1 MLTNGPK
8 IVVLGATCVDMA
20 FRCDHMPAEGQ
31 EVVGSGLCYT
41 ATGPGP
47 NQALQAVH
55 CGCEVNLI
63 SKVGGGP
70 FGSWVKETIANL
82 GVNTDYMVTA
92 EAMNTGLD
100 VTIVSSQSGDNAS
113 LRYAGANSALHARD
127 IEAAEAAIAEAA
139 VCLIHGHLPQE
150 ALIKAVRCAGVYGTR
165 VILNPATPLDCGQ
178 GAGVELPLEFFGVD
192 IMVANLSEAAAL
204 VEQSSANIRTAKM
217 VGSDLVAR
225 GVGCVLITMGRRGC
239 MIVDRNGAE
248 HVPAFDIE
256 LVDRTGRGDA
266 FAGALAA
273 SVAVGDKIHDA
284 VTFASAAGALAC
296 TVFGSIES
304 MPTKAEIIQLL
315 QDQG

>member
-1 MLTNGPK
+1 MSNNGPK
-8 IVVLGATCVDMA
+8 VVVVGATCVDMA
-20 FRCDHMPAEGQ
+20 FRCGQIPEEGQ
-31 EVVGSGLCYT
+31 EVKGSGLCYT

-70 FGSWVKETIANL
+70 FGNWVKETLGSL
-82 GVNTDYMVTA
+82 GVNTDYVVTA
-92 EAMNTGLD
+92 EAMNTGVD
-100 VTIVSSQSGDNAS
+100 VTVVSSQSGDNACC
-113 LRYAGANSALHARD
+113 RYAGANSALQARD
-127 IEAAEAAIAEAA
+127 VQAAEAALAEAA
-139 VCLIHGHLPQE
+139 VCLIHGRLPQE
-150 ALIKAVRCAGVYGTR
+150 ALVEAVRCCGVYGTR
-165 VILNPATPLDCGQ
+165 VILNPATPLDSGS
-178 GAGVELPLEFFGVD
+178 GAVVELPLEFFGVD
-192 IMVANLSEAAAL
+192 VMVANLSEAAAL
-204 VEQSSANIRTAKM
+204 AEQSTANIRTAKM

-225 GVGCVLITMGRRGC
+225 GVGCALITMGRRGC
-239 MIVDRNGAE
+239 MIVDRRGAE

-256 LVDRTGRGDA
+256 LVDQTGRGDA

-273 SVAVGDKIHDA
+273 SVAVGDKICDA

-296 TVFGSIES
+296 TTFGSIES